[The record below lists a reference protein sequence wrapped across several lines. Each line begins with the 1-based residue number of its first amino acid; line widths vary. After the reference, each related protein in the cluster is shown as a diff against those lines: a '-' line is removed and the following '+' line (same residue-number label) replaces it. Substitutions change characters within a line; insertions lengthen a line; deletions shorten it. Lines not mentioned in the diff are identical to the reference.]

1 MTKRKRRKIHKRQMQ
16 IIAEI
21 EALLPIMKAEI
32 IPQYYY
38 DKFIALKS
46 EAAGLQFELD
56 DRQ

>member
-16 IIAEI
+16 IMAEL
-21 EALLPIMKAEI
+21 EALLPVLKTDSF
-32 IPQYYY
+32 PTYYY

-56 DRQ
+56 NRQ